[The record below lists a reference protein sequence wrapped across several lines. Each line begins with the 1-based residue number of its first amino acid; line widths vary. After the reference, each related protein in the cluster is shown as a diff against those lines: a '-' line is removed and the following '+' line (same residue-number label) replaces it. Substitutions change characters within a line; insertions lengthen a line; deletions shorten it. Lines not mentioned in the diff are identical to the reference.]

1 MVKICF
7 YVQILDNFK
16 RAVFGA
22 LPILNEI
29 ELLNL

>member
-1 MVKICF
+1 MVKFCV
-7 YVQILDNFK
+7 YVQILDNFN

-29 ELLNL
+29 ELMNL